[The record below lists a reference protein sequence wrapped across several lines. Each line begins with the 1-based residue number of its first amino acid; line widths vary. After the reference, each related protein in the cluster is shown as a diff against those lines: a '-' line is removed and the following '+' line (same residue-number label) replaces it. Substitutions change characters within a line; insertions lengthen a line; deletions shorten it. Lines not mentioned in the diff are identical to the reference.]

1 MKQGL
6 LAIFIFVLI
15 VLPFSVVSATTD
27 PGVKPSSFFYGFD
40 TFFEKLDLFFTFSAE
55 KKANKALEYAE
66 ERLSE
71 AKEEADDNKPKGVEE
86 AMKNYETNMSL
97 ATEKS
102 KELENESETEKLLN
116 TISSNA
122 LKHQEVLKSVYGQV
136 PGEAKEAILKAIE
149 ISHNR
154 QEEAVKQI
162 GALKKEVAQLKDEIG
177 QLQEKL
183 KEKNVEQ
190 KPSPIPSQ
198 KQGSELK
205 KPTQTLIPSIV
216 TPTSDKSL
224 KELKEELEKK
234 LWELEKTP
242 TPTFTPTS
250 TPILTPTPIVI
261 PATTPS
267 VTPTK
272 TPTPSPTPLSTP
284 NPTPIPTPSPMI
296 TVRNVSLNGG
306 DIVKGAKNVRLFF
319 LQFESNVNVYY
330 ADLRFKLVGDTI
342 NNFDTIRIEK
352 SGNILNAQNIS
363 NNTIVFNDVG
373 AIYAGYT
380 QLLITANISPT
391 ANTGN
396 TFHLEFISG
405 TTIDSNS
412 NTIEISGSAV
422 GSEFTI
428 K

>member
-234 LWELEKTP
+234 L
-242 TPTFTPTS
+242 
-250 TPILTPTPIVI
+250 I